1 MKNVFRIIGVI
12 AIVVAAAVSVFVQ
25 IDSAQIA
32 SIAVAA
38 FGIALEAISLI
49 NGAAEKGKKEK
60 ILIYVCLGLAIVGGV
75 GVAAGG
81 LAESAIATI
90 VSAVVALVSVV
101 LALISVNKISEDRKG
116 L

>member
-12 AIVVAAAVSVFVQ
+12 AIVVATAVSIFVQ
-25 IDSAQIA
+25 INLVQIA
-32 SIAVAA
+32 SIAVAV
-38 FGIALEAISLI
+38 FVAISLI
-49 NGAAEKGKKEK
+49 DGAAKKGKKEK
-60 ILIYVCLGLAIVGGV
+60 ILVYVCCGLAIVGGI
-75 GVAAGG
+75 GVAAVC

>member
-12 AIVVAAAVSVFVQ
+12 AIVVATAISVFVQ

-38 FGIALEAISLI
+38 FVAISLI

-60 ILIYVCLGLAIVGGV
+60 ILVYVCLGLAIVCGV
-75 GVAAGG
+75 CVAAGV